1 MEMSRDDD
9 DRRANDRM
17 MMKHVEGV
25 YGREIRYE
33 KLVVFFFVDW

>member
-25 YGREIRYE
+25 RKGNKIR
-33 KLVVFFFVDW
+33 KTSCFFFVDW